1 MICRN
6 DRDAP
11 TESRSSFQMEPVE
24 MRTKFSVVTGD
35 EFLHTVEIEVDGS
48 AFSVRFG
55 DDTRTILKVLD
66 VCTFLKGF

>member
-1 MICRN
+1 VT
-6 DRDAP
+6 
-11 TESRSSFQMEPVE
+11 TENFARISTGSIWE